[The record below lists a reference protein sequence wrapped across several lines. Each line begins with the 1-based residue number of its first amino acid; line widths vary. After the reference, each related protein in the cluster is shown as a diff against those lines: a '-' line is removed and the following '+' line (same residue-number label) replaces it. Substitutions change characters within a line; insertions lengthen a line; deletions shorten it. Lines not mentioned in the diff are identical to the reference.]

1 MNRLKREPIITK
13 LLQDES
19 VIEFPKLE
27 ITLDEKIYDISD
39 LAALENIHVI
49 VKTLKIYL
57 KTQRNRRAVFL
68 EIRNFLKDILI
79 FNKKIDKKSIT
90 QYKNFLDTNQA
101 LILSTKQQKFS
112 RASLFVNLLISENII
127 EDFVIPPNFSNVVK
141 EQKKSFSEIA
151 RHYIDDDDNF
161 DKVDIENV
169 MKQFSLEHLQAK
181 SLSYAV
187 GALDLIHWK
196 AIDDIYR

>member
-57 KTQRNRRAVFL
+57 KTQRNRRAEPYRVC
-68 EIRNFLKDILI
+68 RRVNILRDYPDD
-79 FNKKIDKKSIT
+79 KIK
-90 QYKNFLDTNQA
+90 
-101 LILSTKQQKFS
+101 
-112 RASLFVNLLISENII
+112 
-127 EDFVIPPNFSNVVK
+127 
-141 EQKKSFSEIA
+141 
-151 RHYIDDDDNF
+151 
-161 DKVDIENV
+161 
-169 MKQFSLEHLQAK
+169 
-181 SLSYAV
+181 
-187 GALDLIHWK
+187 
-196 AIDDIYR
+196 IYP